1 MSRKLIEPN
10 LENASIRDLR
20 ATIPAGSKETQLRCL
35 AIIMLGTGSTRDQV
49 MLACGVTERAL
60 RKWISDF
67 NEKGIEGLIVRK
79 RSGRPRSIPKQK
91 AKTLKE
97 DIENPQKS
105 GREFWTAKAFHG
117 YLKEQYQIDCSYTT
131 VLRFFHEQGFT
142 LKVPRPWPD
151 RQDEKKREEF
161 KALIK
166 ALYKDKEVELW
177 FADETGIEGEPRP
190 RLKWTLSGTRPTVV
204 RNGDHIRLSILGMV
218 CPRTG
223 ELFTIEASHTDSEV
237 FQAFLDESVKFVI
250 SKRKRTLLI
259 MDNASWHRAKK
270 INWHFFEP
278 TYLPP
283 YSPDLNPIEL
293 IWLLLK
299 AKWFPNLHCKNKE
312 DLSKRICKALVELMN
327 DPKQVAKTATVHF

>member
-1 MSRKLIEPN
+1 MSRKPIEPN
-10 LENASIRDLR
+10 LENASLKDLR
-20 ATIPAGSKETQLRCL
+20 DTIPPGSKETQLRCL

-60 RKWISDF
+60 RKWISAF
-67 NEKGIEGLIVRK
+67 NEKGIEGLIVRQ
-79 RSGRPRSIPKQK
+79 RSGRPKRIPKQK
-91 AKTLKE
+91 AKILKK

-105 GREFWTAKAFHG
+105 GRDFWTAKAFHG
-117 YLKEQYQIDCSYTT
+117 YLKEQYKIDCSYTT
-131 VLRFFHEQGFT
+131 VLRFFHEQGLS
-142 LKVPRPWPD
+142 LKVPRSWPD

-161 KALIK
+161 KALMQT
-166 ALYKDKEVELW
+166 LCKDNEIELW

-190 RLKWTLSGTRPTVV
+190 RLKWAPSGTRPTVV
-204 RNGDHIRLSILGMV
+204 RNGDHIRLSVLGMV

-237 FQAFLDESVKFVI
+237 FQAFLDESIKFVI
-250 SKRKRTLLI
+250 PKRKRNLLI
-259 MDNASWHRAKK
+259 MDNATWHRVKK

-278 TYLPP
+278 VYLPP

-299 AKWFPNLHCKNKE
+299 TRWFPNLHCKTKE

-327 DPKQVAKTATVHF
+327 DPQQVAKTATIHF